1 MESFILTQSL
11 SAQGFKV
18 YNPFKARELSEV
30 IVFNDDKLYVSR
42 RESSVAAHSKIYRKA
57 KKGTLAPEDLISG
70 NFQSVASEDIKQT
83 FCTNEITGDF
93 SESPF
98 GTAAVW
104 YCPKNYYIRFYET
117 VNVDVEKD
125 YYDKDAKA
133 KIHSL
138 WLAIPEVKELLRPY
152 LIPVNGETSIEEHG
166 SWFNTTVGGSAVGDH
181 NLGLVLW
188 EDSDQWER
196 CNRVTYA

>member
-30 IVFNDDKLYVSR
+30 IVFHDGKLYVSR

-57 KKGTLAPEDLISG
+57 KKGTLTPEDLTSG
-70 NFQSVASEDIKQT
+70 HLQSVAPEDIKQT
-83 FCTNEITGDF
+83 YCTNEITSDF

-104 YCPKNYYIRFYET
+104 DCPENYYIRFYDST
-117 VNVDVEKD
+117 DVDIKSD
-125 YYDKDAKA
+125 HYDKQVKA

-138 WLAIPEVKELLRPY
+138 WFAIPEVKELLRPY
-152 LIPVNGETSIEEHG
+152 LFPVNGETSIAEYG
-166 SWFNTTVGGSAVGDH
+166 PWFNSTIGGPAIGDH
-181 NLGLVLW
+181 NLGLVRW
-188 EDSDQWER
+188 EGSEHWIR
-196 CNRVTYA
+196 CNRVSYY